1 MPRVATVLPLSLFA
15 FAAVT
20 LGAESPLA
28 PLARLEGHCW
38 QGEFAE
44 GGSWDKHCFAW
55 AYEGQVLR
63 DTHVVTGKRG
73 PYGGETLYR
82 FDAATKRIVYHYFDA
97 TGGYSEG
104 AVIPAES
111 ELGFPEERYQE
122 GAQVRVLRTT
132 WRFDGDD
139 RYSAV
144 TEEQR
149 DGRWVEAWRVVY
161 SKEAAQ

>member
-1 MPRVATVLPLSLFA
+1 MKILALLPALLVGGVA
-15 FAAVT
+15 
-20 LGAESPLA
+20 LGADSPLA

-44 GGSWDKHCFAW
+44 GGSWDRHCFAW
-55 AYEGQVLR
+55 AYDGQFLR

-82 FDAATKRIVYHYFDA
+82 FDAATRRIVYHYFDA

-104 AVIPAES
+104 AVEADDD
-111 ELGFPEERYQE
+111 ELRFPDERHQE
-122 GAQVRVLRTT
+122 GDRVRTLRTT
-132 WRFDGDD
+132 WRFEGDD
-139 RYSAV
+139 RYSAL
-144 TEEQR
+144 TEERR

-161 SKEAAQ
+161 EKQAP

>member
-1 MPRVATVLPLSLFA
+1 VKTALASLLVLVLVAGALA
-15 FAAVT
+15 
-20 LGAESPLA
+20 AESPLA

-44 GGSWDKHCFAW
+44 GGSWDRHCFSW
-55 AYEGQVLR
+55 AYDGRFLR

-82 FDAATKRIVYHYFDA
+82 FDTATQRIVYHYFDA

-104 AVIPAES
+104 SVEPADG
-111 ELGFPEERYQE
+111 ELKFPEERYQAAGE
-122 GAQVRVLRTT
+122 TRVLRTT
-132 WRFDGDD
+132 WRFDGED
-139 RYSAV
+139 RYAAV
-144 TEEQR
+144 TEETR

-161 SKEAAQ
+161 SKQPP

>member
-1 MPRVATVLPLSLFA
+1 MKSVVALLALSYGG
-15 FAAVT
+15 AA
-20 LGAESPLA
+20 LAQESPLA

-55 AYEGQVLR
+55 AYDGKFLR

-82 FDAATKRIVYHYFDA
+82 FDAAAQRIVFHYFDA

-104 AVIPAES
+104 AVEPAAG
-111 ELGFPEERYQE
+111 ELRFPEERYQNA
-122 GAQVRVLRTT
+122 GQVRVLRTI
-132 WRFDGDD
+132 WRFEGDD
-139 RYSAV
+139 RYSSV
-144 TEEQR
+144 TEELR

-161 SKEAAQ
+161 AKQAP

>member
-1 MPRVATVLPLSLFA
+1 MK
-15 FAAVT
+15 T
-20 LGAESPLA
+20 LGLVVALAGGVAIAADSPLA

-38 QGEFAE
+38 KGEFAE
-44 GGSWDKHCFAW
+44 GGSWDEHCFAW
-55 AYEGQVLR
+55 AYDGKFLR

-82 FDAATKRIVYHYFDA
+82 FDAAKQQIVYHYFDA

-104 AVIPAES
+104 TVAS
-111 ELGFPEERYQE
+111 GDGGELKFPDERYQS
-122 GAQVRVLRTT
+122 GDRVRVLRTT
-132 WRFDGDD
+132 WLFDGDD
-139 RYSAV
+139 RYAAV

-161 SKEAAQ
+161 EKQAP

>member
-1 MPRVATVLPLSLFA
+1 MRTQLALSLAVIFGG
-15 FAAVT
+15 AASHA
-20 LGAESPLA
+20 AESPLA

-55 AYEGQVLR
+55 AYDGRFLR
-63 DTHVVTGKRG
+63 DIHVVTGKRG

-104 AVIPAES
+104 AVVPIEGGL
-111 ELGFPEERYQE
+111 EFPEERYQE
-122 GAQVRVLRTT
+122 GDQLRVLRTI
-132 WRFDGDD
+132 WLFEADD
-139 RYSAV
+139 RYSTV

-161 SKEAAQ
+161 AKER

>member
-1 MPRVATVLPLSLFA
+1 MNRVLASSL
-15 FAAVT
+15 AAVLLLT
-20 LGAESPLA
+20 ADSLAAQSPLA

-38 QGEFAE
+38 RGEFAE
-44 GGSWDKHCFAW
+44 GGSWDRHCFAW
-55 AYEGQVLR
+55 AYDGQFLR

-82 FDAATKRIVYHYFDA
+82 FDAATKRIVFHYFDA

-104 AVIPAES
+104 AVAPIDSGLE
-111 ELGFPEERYQE
+111 FPEERYRE
-122 GAQVRVLRTT
+122 GGQLRVLRTI
-132 WRFDGDD
+132 WLFDGDD
-139 RYSAV
+139 RYSTV

-161 SKEAAQ
+161 AKER

>member
-1 MPRVATVLPLSLFA
+1 MNRVFASSLLALFL
-15 FAAVT
+15 AA
-20 LGAESPLA
+20 GASLAADSHLA

-55 AYEGQVLR
+55 AYDGQFLR

-82 FDAATKRIVYHYFDA
+82 FDAAKQRIVYHYFDA

-104 AVIPAES
+104 AVEPTDG
-111 ELGFPEERYQE
+111 ELRFPEERYQE
-122 GAQVRVLRTT
+122 GANVRVLRTI
-132 WRFDGDD
+132 WRIEGDD
-139 RYSAV
+139 RYSSV

-161 SKEAAQ
+161 AKQASH

>member
-1 MPRVATVLPLSLFA
+1 MKIVLTGLSTLLLSG
-15 FAAVT
+15 VV
-20 LGAESPLA
+20 LGADAPLA

-38 QGEFAE
+38 KGEFAE
-44 GGSWDKHCFAW
+44 GGSWDEHCFAW
-55 AYEGQVLR
+55 AYDGQFLR

-82 FDAATKRIVYHYFDA
+82 FDGAKQRILYHYFDA

-104 AVIPAES
+104 SVEPADG
-111 ELGFPEERYQE
+111 ELKFPNERYQD
-122 GAQVRVLRTT
+122 GNQVRVLRTT

-139 RYSAV
+139 RYAAV

-161 SKEAAQ
+161 EKQPP

>member
-1 MPRVATVLPLSLFA
+1 MKRTRASLLVLFLGVRG
-15 FAAVT
+15 FAA
-20 LGAESPLA
+20 EPQLA

-44 GGSWDKHCFAW
+44 GGSWDRHCFAW
-55 AYEGQVLR
+55 AYDGQFLR
-63 DTHVVTGKRG
+63 DTHHVTGKRG

-82 FDAATKRIVYHYFDA
+82 FDAASQRIVYHYFDA

-104 AVIPAES
+104 AVEPADA
-111 ELGFPEERYQE
+111 ELRFPEERYQD
-122 GAQVRVLRTT
+122 GGNVRVLRTT

-144 TEEQR
+144 TEELR

-161 SKEAAQ
+161 SKQDP